1 MNSERIV
8 CIVAGTFVML
18 SLALGVQSSPI
29 FVSNYFLLFSAFVG
43 FNLFQSGIT
52 RFCPLDSI
60 LARLG
65 VKKVC

>member
-1 MNSERIV
+1 MNSERV
-8 CIVAGTFVML
+8 VRIVAGTFVML

-29 FVSNYFLLFSAFVG
+29 FVSNYFLLFTAFVG